1 MSIRTV
7 LAVAL
12 GIAVLAAGAA
22 AHAQSKP
29 EYIPF
34 KPRVTKGVLYRPDSG
49 PAPHIAVLIMHRT
62 GNVLEHSATK
72 ELSKRGFMV
81 LAMNPRFDNNEG
93 AVKFERIIYDLRTGI
108 KFLKKQK
115 GITKIVLFG
124 HSGGGPTMTLYQ
136 AVAENGATYCQGA
149 NKLSTCKDD
158 VDGVPKADGVILADA
173 HPGNPVM
180 RLRRLN
186 PAVLDEANAAKLD
199 PKLNP
204 FNRANG
210 YSPRGDSRYSKAF
223 QARYFKAQSD
233 RMNRLIAKA
242 QKIQADIKAG
252 RHFPKG
258 NDIFVIHRLNSRLM
272 ELDPSIYCCTV
283 KPRKLLKNDGT
294 IDSSRVI
301 RTLRQPRRRHARR
314 DARFWGGTYNGTI
327 KSFLSAGA
335 IKSTSSMDGIDW
347 CSSNNST
354 PCAVQH
360 ISVPL
365 LVAAMGGY
373 YFIRDNE
380 IHFELA
386 KSADKDFI
394 VVEGAG
400 HGMRRCRSCTR
411 ATGKDYSNARK
422 NFFDYVA
429 KWLNARY

>member
-1 MSIRTV
+1 MSIRTA
-7 LAVAL
+7 LAVTM
-12 GIAVLAAGAA
+12 GIAALTVGAA

-34 KPRVTKGVLYRPDSG
+34 KPRATKGVLYRPDSG
-49 PAPHIAVLIMHRT
+49 PAPHIAVLVMHRT
-62 GNVLEHSATK
+62 GNVLEHPSTR

-93 AVKFERIIYDLRTGI
+93 AVDYEKIIYDLRTGME
-108 KFLKKQK
+108 FLKRQK

-124 HSGGGPTMTLYQ
+124 HSGGGPTMSLYQ
-136 AVAENGATYCQGA
+136 AVAENGAKYCQGA

-158 VDGVPKADGVILADA
+158 VDGVPRADGLILVDA
-173 HPGNPVM
+173 HPGNGVM
-180 RLRRLN
+180 RLRSLN
-186 PAVLDEANAAKLD
+186 PAVMDEENAAKLD
-199 PKLNP
+199 PKLSP

-210 YSPRGDSRYSKAF
+210 YSARGNSRYSAAF

-242 QKIQADIKAG
+242 QKIKADIEAG
-252 RHFPKG
+252 NHFPKG
-258 NDIFVIHRLNSRLM
+258 NDIFVIHRLHSRLM
-272 ELDPSIYCCTV
+272 ELDTSIYCCTV
-283 KPRKLLKNDGT
+283 KPRKLLLNDGT
-294 IDSSRVI
+294 IDASAII
-301 RTLRQPRRRHARR
+301 RTLRQPRRRYARR
-314 DARFWGGTYNGTI
+314 DARFSATYNGTV

-335 IKSTSSMDGIDW
+335 ITSTNSMDGIDW

-360 ISVPL
+360 ISVPIL
-365 LVAAMGGY
+365 IAAMGGH

-400 HGMRRCRSCTR
+400 HGMRRCRSCTK

-429 KWLNARY
+429 KWLNARF